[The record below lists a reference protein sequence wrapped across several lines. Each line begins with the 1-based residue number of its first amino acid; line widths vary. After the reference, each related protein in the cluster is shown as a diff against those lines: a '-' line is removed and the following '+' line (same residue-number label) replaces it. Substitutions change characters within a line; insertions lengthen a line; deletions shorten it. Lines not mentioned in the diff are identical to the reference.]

1 MSWVY
6 VGGAVVVG
14 IGTYMNK
21 DAEKK
26 SLKYKQQ
33 EALDNAGLQKI
44 AANDAIAEG
53 EQAAQ
58 DQMRKV
64 SQMKADQTVV
74 AAANGLDVSQG
85 TPASLL
91 ADTQY
96 MGDIDTARIKRNA
109 ARQAWGHGVDGTN
122 MTNTANMLGAT
133 ADGINPVADGLL
145 AGAGSVASNWGGIS
159 KSFKSKYGSGGP

>member
-1 MSWVY
+1 MSWMFAA
-6 VGGAVVVG
+6 GAVIFTVG
-14 IGTYMNK
+14 AAGAYQSK
-21 DAEKK
+21 KGEKE

-58 DQMRKV
+58 DHMRKV

-109 ARQAWGHGVDGTN
+109 KRQAWGHGVDGTN
-122 MTNTANMLGAT
+122 MTNTASMLGAT
-133 ADGINPVADGLL
+133 ADGINPAVSGLL
-145 AGAGSVASNWGGIS
+145 AGAGSVASNWGAIKGIGAES
-159 KSFKSKYGSGGP
+159 